1 MTTSYKE
8 AFWIVHSRPTRRQ
21 TSTPTPSAGIRPA
34 TSGWIVR
41 ARPASGSTRCG
52 AATTPRS
59 RRLRSP
65 RCSTVAAT
73 FLTSAGAAILKAG
86 RREGH
91 CATNGVGP
99 DPRTTGPRLAGAP
112 MVGQSIVP
120 VYDCLTG
127 QFESFPSSA
136 ADIDDPMVCQVHGHL
151 GWNGEDRRLPRHR
164 WELHSYGLPGV

>member
-1 MTTSYKE
+1 
-8 AFWIVHSRPTRRQ
+8 
-21 TSTPTPSAGIRPA
+21 
-34 TSGWIVR
+34 
-41 ARPASGSTRCG
+41 
-52 AATTPRS
+52 
-59 RRLRSP
+59 
-65 RCSTVAAT
+65 
-73 FLTSAGAAILKAG
+73 
-86 RREGH
+86 
-91 CATNGVGP
+91 
-99 DPRTTGPRLAGAP
+99 